1 MAKVIIEFNEQED
14 ELQDINAVVNRHKLL
29 CAVNEL
35 RDLYSRIYNDKIYEE
50 DDVQIYLKSDGTK
63 ATEQDYKQ
71 ANEKGIYL
79 SGGKEYLAREWVEQ
93 QLNDILEDVKEF
105 LY

>member
-14 ELQDINAVVNRHKLL
+14 GLQDVNAAINRHKLL
-29 CAVNEL
+29 SAVNEL

-50 DDVQIYLKSDGTK
+50 NDVQIYLKSDGTK

-71 ANEKGIYL
+71 ANEQGTYL
-79 SGGKEYLAREWVEQ
+79 SGGKQYLAREWVER
-93 QLNDILEDVKEF
+93 QLNNILEDVREF

>member
-1 MAKVIIEFNEQED
+1 MAKVVIEFDEQED
-14 ELQDINAVVNRHKLL
+14 GLQDINAVINRHKLL

-35 RDLYSRIYNDKIYEE
+35 RDLYSRIYNDKIY
-50 DDVQIYLKSDGTK
+50 DVNDVQIYLKSDGTK
-63 ATEQDYKQ
+63 ATEQDYRQ
-71 ANEKGIYL
+71 ANEQGTYL

>member
-14 ELQDINAVVNRHKLL
+14 GLQDVNAVINRHKLL
-29 CAVNEL
+29 SAVNEL
-35 RDLYSRIYNDKIYEE
+35 RDLYSRIYNDKIYDEN
-50 DDVQIYLKSDGTK
+50 DVQIYLKSDGTK

-71 ANEKGIYL
+71 ANEQGTYL
-79 SGGKEYLAREWVEQ
+79 SGGKQYLEREWVEQ
-93 QLNDILEDVKEF
+93 QLNDILDDVREF